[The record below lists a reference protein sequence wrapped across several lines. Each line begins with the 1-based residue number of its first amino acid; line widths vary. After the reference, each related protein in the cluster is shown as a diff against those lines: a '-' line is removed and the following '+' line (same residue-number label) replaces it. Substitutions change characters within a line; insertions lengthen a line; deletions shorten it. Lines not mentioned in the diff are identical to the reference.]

1 MRNIL
6 GRAAVA
12 GIVIFAF
19 TGGLLAAA
27 NGGGSSI
34 LEQAAG
40 ALLGQ
45 YYGAGN
51 LAQNT
56 AKLGRT
62 PPVHLTYYAWTD
74 DWTGAVTE
82 ADLAAGRIPL
92 VNWEPHKIEF
102 QQDRRW
108 KPRCHDKGA
117 CGWLQSTRQEVLP
130 RLRRRDEWGR
140 GVGR

>member
-6 GRAAVA
+6 GRAALA
-12 GIVIFAF
+12 GVVILVSNSWLR
-19 TGGLLAAA
+19 GAADVS
-27 NGGGSSI
+27 GSSI
-34 LEQAAG
+34 LEPSAG

-51 LAQNT
+51 LEQTA

-74 DWTGAVTE
+74 DWTGTVTK

-92 VNWEPHKIEF
+92 VN
-102 QQDRRW
+102 
-108 KPRCHDKGA
+108 
-117 CGWLQSTRQEVLP
+117 
-130 RLRRRDEWGR
+130 
-140 GVGR
+140 